1 MSGFWYG
8 VAAYGIWG
16 LFPLY
21 WKLVQHVP
29 ALQILGHRIVW
40 SFAALAVLTT
50 FSGRTSP
57 PPSLWTV
64 HPGVIGTY
72 AIAAVLI
79 GINSFLYV
87 YAVNARFIVETSLG
101 YFIAPLVNVLLGV
114 VVLRERLR
122 AGQWLAAALAAAGVA
137 YLTRA
142 YGSVPWIAAGL
153 ATSFGSY
160 GLVKKKAPLDSL
172 RGLTLETAVL
182 VIPAAAYLTA
192 LQVNGRGAFLHTGF
206 VSDLLLVGS
215 GLVTISPLLLFAS
228 AVRRIPLS
236 VVGLLQYIA
245 PTIQF
250 LLGVFLYD
258 EPFSRTQLI
267 GFAIVWTALVIFTVE
282 GLRARGLPG
291 GVAALDEGAG

>member
-1 MSGFWYG
+1 VSGVWYG

-64 HPGVIGTY
+64 HSGVIGTY

-87 YAVNARFIVETSLG
+87 YAVNAGFIVETSLG

-122 AGQWLAAALAAAGVA
+122 VGQWLAAALAAAGVA

-267 GFAIVWTALVIFTVE
+267 GFAIVWTALVIFSVE

-291 GVAALDEGAG
+291 GVAAVN

>member
-40 SFAALAVLTT
+40 SFAALAALTT
-50 FSGRTSP
+50 FARGAP
-57 PPSLWTV
+57 APSLWHV
-64 HPGVIGTY
+64 PARVIGVY

-87 YAVNARFIVETSLG
+87 YAVNAGFIVETSLG

-192 LQVNGRGAFLHTGF
+192 LQVDGRGAFLHTGL
-206 VSDLLLVGS
+206 VSDLLLAGS

-250 LLGVFLYD
+250 LLGVSLYD

-267 GFAIVWTALVIFTVE
+267 GFAIVWIALIVFSVD
-282 GLRARGLPG
+282 GLRAGGLPP
-291 GVAALDEGAG
+291 GVVAVDEA

>member
-40 SFAALAVLTT
+40 SFVALAALTT
-50 FSGRTSP
+50 FGRGAP
-57 PPSLWTV
+57 APSLWHV
-64 HPGVIGTY
+64 PARVIGVY

-87 YAVNARFIVETSLG
+87 YAVNAGFIVETSLG

-192 LQVNGRGAFLHTGF
+192 LQVDGRGAFLHTGL

-250 LLGVFLYD
+250 LLGVSLYD
-258 EPFSRTQLI
+258 EPFSRTQFI
-267 GFAIVWTALVIFTVE
+267 GFAIVWIALIVFSVD
-282 GLRARGLPG
+282 GLRAGGLPP
-291 GVAALDEGAG
+291 GVVAVDEA

>member
-40 SFAALAVLTT
+40 SFAALAALTT
-50 FSGRTSP
+50 FARGAP
-57 PPSLWTV
+57 APSLWHV
-64 HPGVIGTY
+64 PARVIGVY

-87 YAVNARFIVETSLG
+87 YAVNAGFIVETSLG

-114 VVLRERLR
+114 VVLGERLR
-122 AGQWLAAALAAAGVA
+122 AGQWLSAALAAAGVA

-192 LQVNGRGAFLHTGF
+192 LQVDGRGAFLHTGL
-206 VSDLLLVGS
+206 VSDLLLAGS

-250 LLGVFLYD
+250 LLGVLLYH
-258 EPFSRTQLI
+258 EPFSRTQFI
-267 GFAIVWTALVIFTVE
+267 GFAIVWIALIVFSVD
-282 GLRARGLPG
+282 GLRAGGLPP
-291 GVAALDEGAG
+291 GVVAVDEA

>member
-1 MSGFWYG
+1 VSGFWYG

-50 FSGRTSP
+50 FSRDISA
-57 PPSLWTV
+57 PSLWRA
-64 HPGVIGTY
+64 PRRVIGMY

-87 YAVNARFIVETSLG
+87 YAVNAGFIVETSLG
-101 YFIAPLVNVLLGV
+101 YFIAPLVNVVLGV
-114 VVLRERLR
+114 LVFRERLR
-122 AGQWLAAALAAAGVA
+122 AGQWIAVALAAAGVA

-142 YGSVPWIAAGL
+142 YGAVPWIAAGL

-182 VIPAAAYLTA
+182 VIPAAAFLA
-192 LQVNGRGAFLHTGF
+192 AVQANGRGAFLHTG
-206 VSDLLLVGS
+206 VASDLLLVGG
-215 GLVTISPLLLFAS
+215 GLVTIGPLLLFAS

-236 VVGLLQYIA
+236 VIGLLQYIA

-250 LLGVFLYD
+250 LLGVFLYH

-267 GFAIVWTALVIFTVE
+267 GFTVVWIALLVFSVD
-282 GLRARGLPG
+282 GLRARGVPG
-291 GVAALDEGAG
+291 RVAVLDDGRPA

>member
-40 SFAALAVLTT
+40 SFAALAALTT
-50 FSGRTSP
+50 FPRGRP
-57 PPSLWTV
+57 AAPSLWKV
-64 HPGVIGTY
+64 PARVIGVY

-87 YAVNARFIVETSLG
+87 YAVNAGFIVETSLG

-192 LQVNGRGAFLHTGF
+192 LQANGRGAFLHTGF
-206 VSDLLLVGS
+206 VADLLLVGS

-258 EPFSRTQLI
+258 EPFSGTQLI
-267 GFAIVWTALVIFTVE
+267 GFAIVWTALIVFSVE

-291 GVAALDEGAG
+291 GVAALDEGAA

>member
-1 MSGFWYG
+1 VSGFWYG

-40 SFAALAVLTT
+40 SFAALAALTT
-50 FSGRTSP
+50 FSRGAP
-57 PPSLWTV
+57 APSLWHV
-64 HPGVIGTY
+64 PARVIGVY

-87 YAVNARFIVETSLG
+87 YAVNAGFIVETSLG

-114 VVLRERLR
+114 VVLGERLR
-122 AGQWLAAALAAAGVA
+122 AGQWLSAALAAAGVA

-182 VIPAAAYLTA
+182 VIPAAAYVTA
-192 LQVNGRGAFLHTGF
+192 LQVDGRGAFLHTGL

-267 GFAIVWTALVIFTVE
+267 GFAIVWIALIVFSVD
-282 GLRARGLPG
+282 GLRAAGLPP
-291 GVAALDEGAG
+291 GVVAVDEA

>member
-1 MSGFWYG
+1 VSGFWYG

-40 SFAALAVLTT
+40 SFAALAALTT
-50 FSGRTSP
+50 FARGAP
-57 PPSLWTV
+57 APSLWHV
-64 HPGVIGTY
+64 PARVIGVY

-87 YAVNARFIVETSLG
+87 YAVNAGFIVETSLG

-192 LQVNGRGAFLHTGF
+192 LQVDGRGAFLHTGL
-206 VSDLLLVGS
+206 VSDLLLAGS

-250 LLGVFLYD
+250 LLGVSLYD

-267 GFAIVWTALVIFTVE
+267 GFAIVWIALIVFSVD
-282 GLRARGLPG
+282 GLRAGGLPP
-291 GVAALDEGAG
+291 GVVAVDEA

>member
-1 MSGFWYG
+1 VSGFWYG

-16 LFPLY
+16 IFPLY

-29 ALQILGHRIVW
+29 ALQILCHRIVW
-40 SFAALAVLTT
+40 SFAALAALTT
-50 FSGRTSP
+50 FARGAP
-57 PPSLWTV
+57 APSLWHV
-64 HPGVIGTY
+64 PARVIGVY

-87 YAVNARFIVETSLG
+87 YAVNAGFIVETSLG

-192 LQVNGRGAFLHTGF
+192 LQVDGRGAFLHTGL

-250 LLGVFLYD
+250 LLGVLLYH
-258 EPFSRTQLI
+258 EPFSRTQFI
-267 GFAIVWTALVIFTVE
+267 GFAIVWIALIVFSVD
-282 GLRARGLPG
+282 GLRGGGLPP
-291 GVAALDEGAG
+291 GVVAVDEA

>member
-1 MSGFWYG
+1 VSGVWYG

-21 WKLVQHVP
+21 WKLVAHVP

-40 SFAALAVLTT
+40 SFAALAALTT
-50 FSGRTSP
+50 FARGAP
-57 PPSLWTV
+57 APSLWHV
-64 HPGVIGTY
+64 PARDIGVY

-87 YAVNARFIVETSLG
+87 YAVNAGFIVETSLG

-192 LQVNGRGAFLHTGF
+192 LQVDGRGAFLHTGL

-250 LLGVFLYD
+250 LLGVLLYH
-258 EPFSRTQLI
+258 EPFSRTQFI
-267 GFAIVWTALVIFTVE
+267 GFAIVWIALIVFSVD
-282 GLRARGLPG
+282 GLRAGGLPS
-291 GVAALDEGAG
+291 GVVAVDEA

>member
-21 WKLVQHVP
+21 WKLIQHVP

-40 SFAALAVLTT
+40 SFAVLAVLTT
-50 FSGRTSP
+50 FSRGGSAV
-57 PPSLWTV
+57 PSLWSV
-64 HPGVIGTY
+64 PRRVVGLY

-87 YAVNARFIVETSLG
+87 YGVNAGFIVETSLG

-114 VVLRERLR
+114 VVIRERLR
-122 AGQWLAAALAAAGVA
+122 PGQWLAVTLAAAGVA

-142 YGSVPWIAAGL
+142 YGAVPWIATGL

-172 RGLTLETAVL
+172 RGLTLETAML
-182 VIPAAAYLTA
+182 VIPAAAYLA
-192 LQVNGRGAFLHTGF
+192 VLHLDGRAAFLHTGIA
-206 VSDLLLVGS
+206 SDLLLVGG
-215 GLVTISPLLLFAS
+215 GLVTIGPLLLFAS
-228 AVRRIPLS
+228 AVRRIPLW

-250 LLGVFLYD
+250 LLGVFLYH
-258 EPFSRTQLI
+258 EPFSRTQLV
-267 GFAIVWTALVIFTVE
+267 GFSIVWTALVVFSVE
-282 GLRARGLPG
+282 GLRARGLTG
-291 GVAALDEGAG
+291 GVAALGGGVA

>member
-40 SFAALAVLTT
+40 SFAALAALTT
-50 FSGRTSP
+50 FARGAP
-57 PPSLWTV
+57 APSLWHV
-64 HPGVIGTY
+64 PARVIGVY

-87 YAVNARFIVETSLG
+87 YAVNAGFIVETSLG

-122 AGQWLAAALAAAGVA
+122 AGQWLSAALAAAGVA

-182 VIPAAAYLTA
+182 VIPAAAYVTA
-192 LQVNGRGAFLHTGF
+192 LQVDGRGAFLHTGL

-250 LLGVFLYD
+250 LLGVSLYD

-267 GFAIVWTALVIFTVE
+267 GFAIVWIALIVFSVD
-282 GLRARGLPG
+282 GLRAGGLPP
-291 GVAALDEGAG
+291 GVVAVDEA

>member
-1 MSGFWYG
+1 VSGFWSG

-50 FSGRTSP
+50 FSRPDAASP
-57 PPSLWTV
+57 LWRV
-64 HPGVIGTY
+64 PLRVVGLY

-79 GINSFLYV
+79 GVNWFLYV
-87 YAVNARFIVETSLG
+87 YAVNGGFIVETSLG
-101 YFIAPLVNVLLGV
+101 YYITPLVNVLLGV
-114 VVLRERLR
+114 AVFRERLR
-122 AGQWLAAALAAAGVA
+122 AGQWIAVGLAAAGVA

-153 ATSFGSY
+153 AISFGSY

-182 VIPAAAYLTA
+182 VLPAAAYLTA
-192 LQVNGRGAFLHTGF
+192 LEARGRGAFLHTGLA
-206 VSDLLLVGS
+206 SDLLLVGG
-215 GLVTISPLLLFAS
+215 GLVTIGPLLLFAT

-250 LLGVFLYD
+250 LLGVFLYH

-267 GFAIVWTALVIFTVE
+267 GFTIVWIALVIFSVE
-282 GLRARGLPG
+282 GLRSRGLPR
-291 GVAALDEGAG
+291 GVAALDRGAA

>member
-16 LFPLY
+16 IFPLY

-29 ALQILGHRIVW
+29 ALQILCHRIVW
-40 SFAALAVLTT
+40 SFAALAALTT
-50 FSGRTSP
+50 FARGAP
-57 PPSLWTV
+57 APSLWHV
-64 HPGVIGTY
+64 PARVIGVY

-87 YAVNARFIVETSLG
+87 YAVNAGFIVETSLG

-192 LQVNGRGAFLHTGF
+192 LQVDGRGAFLHTGL
-206 VSDLLLVGS
+206 VSDLLLAGS

-250 LLGVFLYD
+250 LLGVSLYD

-267 GFAIVWTALVIFTVE
+267 GFAIVWIALIVFSVD
-282 GLRARGLPG
+282 GLRAGGLPP
-291 GVAALDEGAG
+291 GVVAVDEA

>member
-1 MSGFWYG
+1 VSGFWYG

-16 LFPLY
+16 VFPLY

-40 SFAALAVLTT
+40 SFAALAALTT
-50 FSGRTSP
+50 FSRGAP
-57 PPSLWTV
+57 AAPSLWNV
-64 HPGVIGTY
+64 PARVIGVY

-87 YAVNARFIVETSLG
+87 YAVNAGFIVETSLG

-215 GLVTISPLLLFAS
+215 GLVTITPLLLFAS

-267 GFAIVWTALVIFTVE
+267 GFAIVWTALVIFSVE

-291 GVAALDEGAG
+291 GVAALDEGAA